1 MTSKENEQCEFV
13 SKTSNHKLYRYI
25 QNGYLQP
32 DAEVAMLKRG
42 NDNISLFYVNLYGLS
57 EPALDY
63 VFTTGNKKLI
73 FTVIEKF
80 KCSFNLVKKLI
91 SSSKYEIVKEFFNT
105 HNVVDYPEVF
115 ELNKNF
121 GNVDIV
127 LCKMRNDELSPVA
140 VMMAIMSKQKRVISY
155 LCLNAATCPFGQTGY
170 VRGGKAYL
178 SRAQIEA
185 LARVAMKD
193 DMEKLMS
200 TYNSSTY
207 KFLREIYM
215 FRFGEVDDVKTYL
228 SCHSSFTKEGKSAFF
243 DCATVELIAF
253 YCQRHNVEDW
263 DAEVLKNSE
272 VNDCLSL
279 LDNNWISA
287 KAEQVLIDRN
297 NEDEISCYIE
307 KHYLWHEEVMFI
319 RKCSHSLV
327 MKYIMKHN
335 LCDKAQIELLKRGN
349 IIEIFA
355 YVFRHNLCSEAEF
368 VLSKLE
374 NELLY
379 EAWLSRW

>member
-1 MTSKENEQCEFV
+1 
-13 SKTSNHKLYRYI
+13 
-25 QNGYLQP
+25 
-32 DAEVAMLKRG
+32 
-42 NDNISLFYVNLYGLS
+42 
-57 EPALDY
+57 
-63 VFTTGNKKLI
+63 
-73 FTVIEKF
+73 
-80 KCSFNLVKKLI
+80 VKKLI
-91 SSSKYEIVKEFFNT
+91 SSSKYEIVKEFFDT

-115 ELNKNF
+115 ELNQNF
-121 GNVDIV
+121 GSVDAI
-127 LCKMRNDELSPVA
+127 LSKMRNDELSPVA
-140 VMMAIMSKQKRVISY
+140 VMMAIMSEQERVISY
-155 LCLNAATCPFGQTGY
+155 LCGNAALCPLGQTGY
-170 VRGGKAYL
+170 VRDGKAYL

-185 LARVAMKD
+185 LVRVAKKD

-228 SCHSSFTKEGKSAFF
+228 SRHSSFTKEGKSAFF

-272 VNDCLSL
+272 VNDCLFL

-307 KHYLWHEEVMFI
+307 KHYLWHEEVMFV

-327 MKYIMKHN
+327 MKYIMNHN